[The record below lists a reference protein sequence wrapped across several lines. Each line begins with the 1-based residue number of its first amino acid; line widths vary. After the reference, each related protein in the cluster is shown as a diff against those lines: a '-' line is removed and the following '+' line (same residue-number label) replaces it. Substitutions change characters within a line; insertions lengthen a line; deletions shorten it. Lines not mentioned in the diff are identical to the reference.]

1 MDSLKPTY
9 QIINSLAA
17 SAGDLIVNDKTLV
30 IGPSANPSPV
40 INLSQDC
47 NLTRIYSVK
56 ETPAVYTYT
65 PGTLA
70 ANTKYGFSLAQV
82 IDGVTKV
89 AVIEYNAVAAP
100 GSATI
105 VCDALRTVL
114 AKYVANGR
122 VKVVG
127 SGSSTVVVTG
137 IAGFPLFN
145 MNTPQGGTSTETLAT
160 IALNATPATAIAQS
174 SGVVTVTTAAAHNL
188 ATGTLVDLDT
198 VTGMTFTRNGVTTT
212 ATIKNARIH
221 VASSTTFTLTGVVG
235 SGTNSGTSVLTVKPS
250 EAAGSYAL
258 VLAETAGQGATL
270 APNTGR
276 QYTKYIINYANP
288 VSSLNSIARYQ
299 EAQHILFVDDLF
311 DSATPTN
318 FTAFNTGVTN
328 VIGGF
333 TVNGGSAS
341 TTVNAELLATPNLNN

>member
-17 SAGDLIVNDKTLV
+17 DAGDLVVNDKNLV
-30 IGPSANPSPV
+30 IGPTANQSPV

-47 NLTRIYSVK
+47 KLTRIYSVK
-56 ETPAVYTYT
+56 ETPAVFTYT

-70 ANTKYGFSLAQV
+70 ANTRYGFTLMQV

-89 AVIEYNAVAAP
+89 TVVEFNAVSAP

-127 SGSSTVVVTG
+127 SGTSTVIVTG
-137 IAGFPLFN
+137 AAGFPLFS
-145 MNTPQGGTSTETLAT
+145 MTAPQGGTSAQTLTT
-160 IALNATPATAIAQS
+160 IALNGTPGTAVAQS
-174 SGVVTVTTAAAHNL
+174 SGVVTVTTLAAHGL
-188 ATGTLVDLDT
+188 STGTLVSLAT

-212 ATIKNARIH
+212 AAIDNARIH

-235 SGTNSGTSVLTVKPS
+235 SGANSGTSVLTVKPS
-250 EAAGSYAL
+250 EAAGSYSL
-258 VLAETAGQGATL
+258 VLAETENQGATL
-270 APNTGR
+270 APVSGR
-276 QYTKYIINYANP
+276 QYSKYIFEYANP
-288 VSSLNSIARYQ
+288 VSSLNSIARFQ
-299 EAQHILFVDDLF
+299 EGTHILFVDDLF

-318 FTAFNTGVTN
+318 FTNFNNRVTQIVGGLNSGGN
-328 VIGGF
+328 VD
-333 TVNGGSAS
+333 
-341 TTVNAELLATPNLNN
+341 AELLSIPSVNN